1 MNGLPMSQI
10 LPAIPHDKKE
20 KSNSWR
26 YSVAGSRD
34 LRIDL
39 MRGIALVMMVVAHTE
54 VMSIFNIFTWERFG
68 LTTGAEGF
76 VILSGFMLGMLNRAR
91 LHKVVLLTVS
101 WGLYLRAWKI
111 YRVNI
116 IIILSFLGLAY
127 IPFINVFEVTHFTD
141 RFSGTSWSLYP
152 VTPQIKETWFNIILY
167 LQIGPHQTQI
177 LGLYIFLLL
186 LSPLFLAMLQ
196 KGKVL
201 WLLSLS
207 LLVYGCWQRWPMRV
221 TAAEFEFAFPLLA
234 WQFIFVLG
242 MSCGW
247 YKEELLSF
255 ARTPPGK
262 VAVTAMVL
270 VALILGF
277 IAQNH
282 TNPFMPPALLMHTIS
297 PADFNAFY
305 HTWAAK
311 NGLGPIRVLNDICL
325 MVTVYL
331 LLTWCWQPIYR
342 LTGWFLI
349 PLGQRSL
356 YTFILHVYVVL
367 VVSQFVTF
375 DLWRQEWMMNT
386 FVHAAALGALWLMAK
401 YNVGARWI
409 PN

>member
-1 MNGLPMSQI
+1 MSQI
-10 LPAIPHDKKE
+10 APALPEKETE
-20 KSNSWR
+20 KSASWR
-26 YSVAGSRD
+26 YSIAGSRD

-54 VMSIFNIFTWERFG
+54 LLSVFNIFTWERFG

-91 LHKVVLLTVS
+91 LQKVVLLTVS

-116 IIILSFLGLAY
+116 IIIVSFLLLGYL
-127 IPFINVFEVTHFTD
+127 PWINVFEVTHFTD
-141 RFSGTSWSLYP
+141 RFSGTTWSLYP

-186 LSPLFLAMLQ
+186 LSPLFLGMLS
-196 KGKVL
+196 KGHVY

-207 LLVYGCWQRWPMRV
+207 LLVYGCWQRWPVRV
-221 TAAEFEFAFPLLA
+221 TPAQFEFAFPLLA

-242 MSCGW
+242 MCSGW

-255 ARTPPGK
+255 ARTPSGK
-262 VAVTAMVL
+262 VVVTAMV
-270 VALILGF
+270 VIALILGF
-277 IAQNH
+277 VAQNH
-282 TNPFMPPALLMHTIS
+282 TNPFMPPSLLMHVIA

-311 NGLGPIRVLNDICL
+311 NGLGPVRVLNDMSL

-331 LLTWCWQPIYR
+331 LLSWCWLPIYR
-342 LTGWFLI
+342 LTGWFFI

-367 VVSQFVTF
+367 AVSQFVTF
-375 DLWRQEWMMNT
+375 DLWRQAWLENT
-386 FVHAAALGALWLMAK
+386 VIHAAALGVLWLMAK
-401 YNVGARWI
+401 YNVAARWI

>member
-1 MNGLPMSQI
+1 MSHIAPSIAQED
-10 LPAIPHDKKE
+10 LA
-20 KSNSWR
+20 KSTSWR
-26 YSVAGSRD
+26 YAIAGVRD
-34 LRIDL
+34 LRIDF

-54 VMSIFNIFTWERFG
+54 VMSVFNIFSWERFG

-91 LHKVVLLTVS
+91 LQKVVLLTVS

-116 IIILSFLGLAY
+116 IIIVSFILLAY
-127 IPFINVFEVTHFTD
+127 IPHINIFEVTHFTD
-141 RFSGTSWSLYP
+141 RFSGESWSLYP

-186 LSPLFLAMLQ
+186 FSPLFLGMLQ
-196 KGKVL
+196 KGNVW
-201 WLLSLS
+201 WLLGAS
-207 LLVYGCWQRWPMRV
+207 LLVYGLWQRWPLRL
-221 TAAEFEFAFPLLA
+221 TPSEFEFAFPLLA

-242 MSCGW
+242 MASGW
-247 YKEELLSF
+247 YKAELISF
-255 ARTPPGK
+255 ARTPAGK
-262 VAVTAMVL
+262 VVVVALVI

-282 TNPFMPPALLMHTIS
+282 TNPFMPPALLMHVIPPDS
-297 PADFNAFY
+297 FNTLY

-311 NGLGPIRVLNDICL
+311 NGLGPVRVLNDIAL

-331 LLTWCWQPIYR
+331 VLTYCWTPLNRLL
-342 LTGWFLI
+342 GWFLI
-349 PLGQRSL
+349 PLGQHSL

-367 VVSQFVTF
+367 LVSQFITF
-375 DLWRQEWMMNT
+375 DLWRHAWIENT
-386 FVHAAALGALWLMAK
+386 LVHAAALGILWLMAK
-401 YNVGARWI
+401 YNVAARWI

>member
-1 MNGLPMSQI
+1 MSHVAPSIAQEDD
-10 LPAIPHDKKE
+10 A
-20 KSNSWR
+20 KSIIWR
-26 YSVAGSRD
+26 YSVAGARD
-34 LRIDL
+34 LRIDF

-54 VMSIFNIFTWERFG
+54 VMSIFNIFSWERFG

-91 LHKVVLLTVS
+91 LQKVVLLTVS

-116 IIILSFLGLAY
+116 IIIVSFILLAY
-127 IPFINVFEVTHFTD
+127 IPHINVFEVTHFTD
-141 RFSGTSWSLYP
+141 RFSGQIWSLYP

-186 LSPLFLAMLQ
+186 LSPLFLGMLQ
-196 KGKVL
+196 KGKVW
-201 WLLSLS
+201 WLLGLS
-207 LLVYGCWQRWPMRV
+207 LLVYSLWQRWPLRL
-221 TAAEFEFAFPLLA
+221 TPSEFEFAFPLLA

-242 MSCGW
+242 MASGW
-247 YKEELLSF
+247 YKAELLSF

-262 VAVTAMVL
+262 GVV
-270 VALILGF
+270 VALVMVSLVLGF
-277 IAQNH
+277 VAQNH
-282 TNPFMPPALLMHTIS
+282 TNPFMPPALLMHVIPPDS
-297 PADFNAFY
+297 FNSFY

-311 NGLGPIRVLNDICL
+311 NGLGPVRVLNDIAL

-331 LLTWCWQPIYR
+331 VLTYCWTPLNRLL
-342 LTGWFLI
+342 GWFLI
-349 PLGQRSL
+349 PLGQHSL

-367 VVSQFVTF
+367 LVSQFITF
-375 DLWRQEWMMNT
+375 DLWRHAWIENT
-386 FVHAAALGALWLMAK
+386 LVHAAALGILWLMAK
-401 YNVGARWI
+401 YDVGARWI

>member
-1 MNGLPMSQI
+1 MSQI
-10 LPAIPHDKKE
+10 APAITQE
-20 KSNSWR
+20 KSVKSISWR
-26 YSVAGSRD
+26 YSLAGNRD
-34 LRIDL
+34 LRIDF

-76 VILSGFMLGMLNRAR
+76 VILSGFMLGMLNRTR
-91 LHKVVLLTVS
+91 LEKTVLLTIS
-101 WGLYLRAWKI
+101 WGLFLRAWKI

-116 IIILSFLGLAY
+116 IIILSFLLLGYL
-127 IPFINVFEVTHFTD
+127 PFINVFEVTHFTD
-141 RFSGTSWSLYP
+141 RFSGTTWSLYP
-152 VTPQIKETWFNIILY
+152 VTPQIKETWFNIVLY

-186 LSPLFLAMLQ
+186 LSPLFLGMLQ
-196 KGKVL
+196 RGKVY
-201 WLLSLS
+201 WLLGLS
-207 LLVYGCWQRWPMRV
+207 LLVYCCWQRWPLRV
-221 TAAEFEFAFPLLA
+221 TPSEFEFAFPLLA

-242 MSCGW
+242 MCSGW
-247 YKEELLSF
+247 YKAELLSF

-262 VAVTAMVL
+262 AVVVAL
-270 VALILGF
+270 VAIALVLGF
-277 IAQNH
+277 VAQNH
-282 TNPFMPPALLMHTIS
+282 TNPFMPPAFLMHTIP

-311 NGLGPIRVLNDICL
+311 NGLGPVRVLNDISL

-331 LLTWCWQPIYR
+331 LLTWCWVPLNR
-342 LTGWFLI
+342 LAGWFLI

-367 VVSQFVTF
+367 AVSQFVTF
-375 DLWRQEWMMNT
+375 DLWRQDWLVNT
-386 FVHAAALGALWLMAK
+386 FVHAAALTVLWLMAK
-401 YNVGARWI
+401 YNVAARWI

>member
-1 MNGLPMSQI
+1 MSHIAPPIAQADI
-10 LPAIPHDKKE
+10 V
-20 KSNSWR
+20 KSRSWR
-26 YSVAGSRD
+26 YAIAGARD
-34 LRIDL
+34 LRIDF

-54 VMSIFNIFTWERFG
+54 VMSVFNIFSWERFG

-91 LHKVVLLTVS
+91 LQKVVLLTVS

-116 IIILSFLGLAY
+116 IIIVSFILLAY
-127 IPFINVFEVTHFTD
+127 IPHINLFEVTHFTD
-141 RFSGTSWSLYP
+141 RFSDESWSLYP

-186 LSPLFLAMLQ
+186 LSPLFLGMLQ
-196 KGKVL
+196 KGKVW
-201 WLLSLS
+201 WLLGAS
-207 LLVYGCWQRWPMRV
+207 LLVYGLWQRWPLRL
-221 TAAEFEFAFPLLA
+221 TPSEFEFAFPLLA

-242 MSCGW
+242 MASGW
-247 YKEELLSF
+247 YKAELLSF
-255 ARTPPGK
+255 ARTPAGK
-262 VAVTAMVL
+262 VVVVALVI

-282 TNPFMPPALLMHTIS
+282 TNPFMPPALLMHVI
-297 PADFNAFY
+297 PPDGFNTFY

-311 NGLGPIRVLNDICL
+311 NGLGPVRVLNDIAL

-331 LLTWCWQPIYR
+331 VLTYCWTPLNR
-342 LTGWFLI
+342 MLGWFLI
-349 PLGQRSL
+349 PLGQHSL

-367 VVSQFVTF
+367 LVSQFITF
-375 DLWRQEWMMNT
+375 DLWRHAWIENT
-386 FVHAAALGALWLMAK
+386 LVHAAALGILWLMAK
-401 YNVGARWI
+401 YNVAARWI

>member
-1 MNGLPMSQI
+1 MSQI
-10 LPAIPHDKKE
+10 APAIPQE
-20 KSNSWR
+20 ENIKSRAWR
-26 YSVAGSRD
+26 YSLAGNRD
-34 LRIDL
+34 LRIDF

-91 LHKVVLLTVS
+91 LQKAVLLTIS

-116 IIILSFLGLAY
+116 IIILSFLLLGYL
-127 IPFINVFEVTHFTD
+127 PFINVFEVTHFTD
-141 RFSGTSWSLYP
+141 RFSGTTWSLYP
-152 VTPQIKETWFNIILY
+152 VTPQIKETWFNIVLY

-186 LSPLFLAMLQ
+186 LSPLFLGMLQ
-196 KGKVL
+196 RDKVY
-201 WLLSLS
+201 WLLGLS
-207 LLVYGCWQRWPMRV
+207 LLVYCCWQRWPVRI
-221 TAAEFEFAFPLLA
+221 TPSQFEFAFPLLA

-255 ARTPPGK
+255 ARTPAGK
-262 VAVTAMVL
+262 VVVAALVV
-270 VALILGF
+270 VALVLGF
-277 IAQNH
+277 VAQNH
-282 TNPFMPPALLMHTIS
+282 TNPFMPPAFLMHTL
-297 PADFNAFY
+297 PAADFNAFY

-311 NGLGPIRVLNDICL
+311 NGLGLVRVLNDICL

-331 LLTWCWQPIYR
+331 LLTWCWQPLYR
-342 LTGWFLI
+342 LAGWFLI

-367 VVSQFVTF
+367 AVSQFVTF
-375 DLWRQEWMMNT
+375 DLWRQEWIVNT
-386 FVHAAALGALWLMAK
+386 VVHAAALGVLWLLAK
-401 YNVGARWI
+401 YNVAARWI

>member
-1 MNGLPMSQI
+1 MSHIAPVITQKER
-10 LPAIPHDKKE
+10 DKTKD
-20 KSNSWR
+20 WH
-26 YSVAGSRD
+26 YCLAGARD
-34 LRIDL
+34 LRIDF

-76 VILSGFMLGMLNRAR
+76 VILSGFMLGMLNRVR
-91 LHKVVLLTVS
+91 LQKAVLLTIS

-116 IIILSFLGLAY
+116 IIIISFLLLGNL
-127 IPFINVFEVTHFTD
+127 PFINVFEVTHFTD
-141 RFSGTSWSLYP
+141 RYAGTTWALYP
-152 VTPQIKETWFNIILY
+152 VTPQIKETWFNIVLY

-186 LSPLFLAMLQ
+186 LSPLFLGMLQ
-196 KGKVL
+196 QGKVY
-201 WLLSLS
+201 WLLGLS
-207 LLVYGCWQRWPMRV
+207 QLVYGCWQRWPVRV
-221 TAAEFEFAFPLLA
+221 TPSEFEFAFPLLA

-262 VAVTAMVL
+262 VAVAALVV

-277 IAQNH
+277 VAQNH
-282 TNPFMPPALLMHTIS
+282 TNPFMPPALLLHIIP
-297 PADFNAFY
+297 PAEFNAFY

-311 NGLGPIRVLNDICL
+311 NGLGPIRVLNDISL
-325 MVTVYL
+325 MVVVYL
-331 LLTWCWQPIYR
+331 LLTWCWLPLYR
-342 LTGWFLI
+342 LAGWFLI

-367 VVSQFVTF
+367 AVSQFVTF
-375 DLWRQEWMMNT
+375 DLWRQDWVVNT
-386 FVHAAALGALWLMAK
+386 LIHAVALGVLWLMAK
-401 YNVGARWI
+401 YNVAARWI

>member
-1 MNGLPMSQI
+1 MSQV
-10 LPAIPHDKKE
+10 LPAISHDNDKK
-20 KSNSWR
+20 SMTWR
-26 YSVAGSRD
+26 YAVAGSRD

-91 LHKVVLLTVS
+91 LNKVVLLTVS

-152 VTPQIKETWFNIILY
+152 VTPQIKETWFNIVLY

-207 LLVYGCWQRWPMRV
+207 LLVYGCWQRWPVRV

-247 YKEELLSF
+247 YKEELISF

-262 VAVTAMVL
+262 VSVTAMVL
-270 VALILGF
+270 VALMLGF
-277 IAQNH
+277 VAQNH

-331 LLTWCWQPIYR
+331 LLTWGWQPIYR
-342 LTGWFLI
+342 LAGWFLI

-375 DLWRQEWMMNT
+375 DLWRQDWIMNT

>member
-1 MNGLPMSQI
+1 MSHVAPSVAQEDD
-10 LPAIPHDKKE
+10 DK
-20 KSNSWR
+20 STVWR
-26 YSVAGSRD
+26 YAVAGARD
-34 LRIDL
+34 LRIDF

-54 VMSIFNIFTWERFG
+54 VMSVFNIFSWERFG

-91 LHKVVLLTVS
+91 LQKVVLLTVS

-116 IIILSFLGLAY
+116 IIIVSFILLAY
-127 IPFINVFEVTHFTD
+127 IPYINVFEVTHFTD
-141 RFSGTSWSLYP
+141 RFSGQSWSLYP

-186 LSPLFLAMLQ
+186 LSPLFLGMLQ
-196 KGKVL
+196 KGKVW
-201 WLLSLS
+201 WLLGLS
-207 LLVYGCWQRWPMRV
+207 LLVYGLWQRWPLRL
-221 TAAEFEFAFPLLA
+221 TPSEFEFAFPLLA

-242 MSCGW
+242 MASGW
-247 YKEELLSF
+247 YKAELLSF

-262 VAVTAMVL
+262 GVV
-270 VALILGF
+270 VALVMVSLVLGF
-277 IAQNH
+277 VAQNH
-282 TNPFMPPALLMHTIS
+282 TNPFMPPALLMHVIPPDS
-297 PADFNAFY
+297 FNSFY

-311 NGLGPIRVLNDICL
+311 NGLGPVRVLNDIAL

-331 LLTWCWQPIYR
+331 VLTYCWTPLNRLL
-342 LTGWFLI
+342 GWFLI
-349 PLGQRSL
+349 PLGQHSL

-367 VVSQFVTF
+367 LVSQFITF
-375 DLWRQEWMMNT
+375 DLWRHAWIENT
-386 FVHAAALGALWLMAK
+386 LVHAAALGILWLMAK
-401 YNVGARWI
+401 YDVGARWI

>member
-1 MNGLPMSQI
+1 MSHIAPPIAQADI
-10 LPAIPHDKKE
+10 V
-20 KSNSWR
+20 KSRSWR
-26 YSVAGSRD
+26 YAIAGARD
-34 LRIDL
+34 LRIDF
-39 MRGIALVMMVVAHTE
+39 MRGVALVMMVVAHTE
-54 VMSIFNIFTWERFG
+54 VMSVINIFSWERFG

-91 LHKVVLLTVS
+91 LQKVVLLTVS

-116 IIILSFLGLAY
+116 IIIVSFILLAY
-127 IPFINVFEVTHFTD
+127 IPHINLFEVTHFTD
-141 RFSGTSWSLYP
+141 RFSGESWSLYP

-186 LSPLFLAMLQ
+186 LSPLFLGMLQ
-196 KGKVL
+196 KGNVW
-201 WLLSLS
+201 WLLGAS
-207 LLVYGCWQRWPMRV
+207 LLVYGLWQRWPLRL
-221 TAAEFEFAFPLLA
+221 TPSEFEFAFPLLA

-242 MSCGW
+242 MASGW
-247 YKEELLSF
+247 YKAELISF
-255 ARTPPGK
+255 ARTPAGK
-262 VAVTAMVL
+262 VVVVALVI

-282 TNPFMPPALLMHTIS
+282 TNPFMPPALLMHVI
-297 PADFNAFY
+297 PPDGFNTFY

-311 NGLGPIRVLNDICL
+311 NGLGPVRVLNDIAL

-331 LLTWCWQPIYR
+331 VLTYCWTPLNR
-342 LTGWFLI
+342 MLGWFLI
-349 PLGQRSL
+349 PLGQHSL

-367 VVSQFVTF
+367 LVSQFITF
-375 DLWRQEWMMNT
+375 DLWRHAWIENT
-386 FVHAAALGALWLMAK
+386 LVHAAALGILWLMAK
-401 YNVGARWI
+401 YNVAARWI

>member
-1 MNGLPMSQI
+1 MSHIAPSIAQED
-10 LPAIPHDKKE
+10 LA
-20 KSNSWR
+20 KSTSWR
-26 YSVAGSRD
+26 YAIAGVRD
-34 LRIDL
+34 LRIDF

-54 VMSIFNIFTWERFG
+54 VMSVFNIFSWERFG

-91 LHKVVLLTVS
+91 LQKVVLLTVS

-116 IIILSFLGLAY
+116 IIIVSFILLTY
-127 IPFINVFEVTHFTD
+127 IPHINLFEVTHFTD
-141 RFSGTSWSLYP
+141 RFSGESWSLYP

-186 LSPLFLAMLQ
+186 FSPLFLGMLQ
-196 KGKVL
+196 KGNVW
-201 WLLSLS
+201 WLLGAS
-207 LLVYGCWQRWPMRV
+207 LLVYGLWQRWPLRL
-221 TAAEFEFAFPLLA
+221 TPSEFEFAFPLLA

-242 MSCGW
+242 MASGW
-247 YKEELLSF
+247 YKAELISF
-255 ARTPPGK
+255 ARRPAGK
-262 VAVTAMVL
+262 VVVVALVI

-282 TNPFMPPALLMHTIS
+282 TNPFMPPALLMHVIPPDS
-297 PADFNAFY
+297 FNTFY

-311 NGLGPIRVLNDICL
+311 NGLGPVRVLNDIAL

-331 LLTWCWQPIYR
+331 VLTYCWTPLNRLL
-342 LTGWFLI
+342 GWFLI
-349 PLGQRSL
+349 PLGQHSL

-367 VVSQFVTF
+367 LVSQFITF
-375 DLWRQEWMMNT
+375 DLWRHAWIENT
-386 FVHAAALGALWLMAK
+386 LVHAAALGILWLMAK
-401 YNVGARWI
+401 YNVAARWI

>member
-1 MNGLPMSQI
+1 MSHVA
-10 LPAIPHDKKE
+10 P
-20 KSNSWR
+20 
-26 YSVAGSRD
+26 SVAQEDDAKSTAWQYVVAGTRD
-34 LRIDL
+34 LRIDF

-54 VMSIFNIFTWERFG
+54 VMSVFNIFSWERFG

-91 LHKVVLLTVS
+91 LQKVVLLTVS

-116 IIILSFLGLAY
+116 IIIVSFILLAY
-127 IPFINVFEVTHFTD
+127 IPHINVFEVTHFTD
-141 RFSGTSWSLYP
+141 RFSGESWSLYP

-186 LSPLFLAMLQ
+186 LSPLFLGMLQ
-196 KGKVL
+196 KGKVW
-201 WLLSLS
+201 WLLGLS
-207 LLVYGCWQRWPMRV
+207 LLVYGLWQRWPLRL
-221 TAAEFEFAFPLLA
+221 TPSEFEFAFPLLA

-242 MSCGW
+242 MASGW
-247 YKEELLSF
+247 YKAELLSF

-262 VAVTAMVL
+262 GVV
-270 VALILGF
+270 VALVMVSLVLGF
-277 IAQNH
+277 VAQNH
-282 TNPFMPPALLMHTIS
+282 TNPFMPPALLMHVIPPDS
-297 PADFNAFY
+297 FNSFY

-311 NGLGPIRVLNDICL
+311 NGLGPVRVLNDIAL

-331 LLTWCWQPIYR
+331 VLTYCWTPLNRLL
-342 LTGWFLI
+342 GWFLI
-349 PLGQRSL
+349 PLGQHSL

-367 VVSQFVTF
+367 LVSQFITF
-375 DLWRQEWMMNT
+375 DLWRHAWIENT
-386 FVHAAALGALWLMAK
+386 LVHAAALGILWLMAK
-401 YNVGARWI
+401 YDVGARWI

>member
-1 MNGLPMSQI
+1 MSHVA
-10 LPAIPHDKKE
+10 P
-20 KSNSWR
+20 
-26 YSVAGSRD
+26 SVAQEDDVKSTALRYAVAGARD
-34 LRIDL
+34 LRIDF

-54 VMSIFNIFTWERFG
+54 VMSVFNIFSWERFG

-91 LHKVVLLTVS
+91 LQKVVLLTVS

-116 IIILSFLGLAY
+116 IIIVSFILLAY
-127 IPFINVFEVTHFTD
+127 IPHINVFEVTHFTD
-141 RFSGTSWSLYP
+141 RFSGQSWSLYP

-186 LSPLFLAMLQ
+186 FSPLFLGMLQ
-196 KGKVL
+196 KGKVW
-201 WLLSLS
+201 WLLGLS
-207 LLVYGCWQRWPMRV
+207 LLVYGLWQRWPLRL
-221 TAAEFEFAFPLLA
+221 TPSEFEFAFPLLA

-242 MSCGW
+242 MASGW
-247 YKEELLSF
+247 YKAELLSF

-262 VAVTAMVL
+262 GMV
-270 VALILGF
+270 VALVMVSLVLGF
-277 IAQNH
+277 VAQNH
-282 TNPFMPPALLMHTIS
+282 TNPFMPPALLMHVIPPDS
-297 PADFNAFY
+297 FNTFY

-311 NGLGPIRVLNDICL
+311 NGLGPVRVLNDIAL

-331 LLTWCWQPIYR
+331 VLTYCWTPLNRLL
-342 LTGWFLI
+342 GWFLI
-349 PLGQRSL
+349 PLGQHSL

-367 VVSQFVTF
+367 LVSQFITF
-375 DLWRQEWMMNT
+375 DLWRHAWIENT
-386 FVHAAALGALWLMAK
+386 LVHAAALGILWLMAK
-401 YNVGARWI
+401 YDVGARWI

>member
-1 MNGLPMSQI
+1 MSHVAPSVAQE
-10 LPAIPHDKKE
+10 DDV
-20 KSNSWR
+20 KSTAWR
-26 YSVAGSRD
+26 YAVAGARD
-34 LRIDL
+34 LRIDF

-54 VMSIFNIFTWERFG
+54 VMSVFNIFSWERFG

-91 LHKVVLLTVS
+91 LQKVVLLTVS

-116 IIILSFLGLAY
+116 IIIVSFILLAY
-127 IPFINVFEVTHFTD
+127 IPHINVFEVTHFTD
-141 RFSGTSWSLYP
+141 RFSGQSWSLYP

-186 LSPLFLAMLQ
+186 FSPLFLGMLQ
-196 KGKVL
+196 KGKVW
-201 WLLSLS
+201 WLLGLS
-207 LLVYGCWQRWPMRV
+207 LLVYGLWQRWPLRL
-221 TAAEFEFAFPLLA
+221 TPSEFEFAFPLLA

-242 MSCGW
+242 MASGW
-247 YKEELLSF
+247 YKAELLSF

-262 VAVTAMVL
+262 GVV
-270 VALILGF
+270 VALVMVSLVLGF
-277 IAQNH
+277 VAQNH
-282 TNPFMPPALLMHTIS
+282 TNPFMPPALLMHVIPPDS
-297 PADFNAFY
+297 FNTFY

-311 NGLGPIRVLNDICL
+311 NGLGPVRVLNDIAL

-331 LLTWCWQPIYR
+331 VLTYCWTPLNRLL
-342 LTGWFLI
+342 GWFLI
-349 PLGQRSL
+349 PLGQHSL

-367 VVSQFVTF
+367 LVSQFITF
-375 DLWRQEWMMNT
+375 DLWRHAWIENT
-386 FVHAAALGALWLMAK
+386 LVHAAALGILWLMAK
-401 YNVGARWI
+401 YDVGARWI

>member
-1 MNGLPMSQI
+1 MSHIAPPIAQADI
-10 LPAIPHDKKE
+10 V
-20 KSNSWR
+20 KSRSWR
-26 YSVAGSRD
+26 YAIAGARD
-34 LRIDL
+34 LRIDF

-54 VMSIFNIFTWERFG
+54 VMSVFNIFSWERFG

-76 VILSGFMLGMLNRAR
+76 VILSGFMLGMLNRAH
-91 LHKVVLLTVS
+91 LQKVVLLTVS

-116 IIILSFLGLAY
+116 IIIVSFILLAY
-127 IPFINVFEVTHFTD
+127 IPHINLFEVTHFTD
-141 RFSGTSWSLYP
+141 RFSGESWSLYP

-186 LSPLFLAMLQ
+186 LSPLFLGMLQ
-196 KGKVL
+196 KGNVW
-201 WLLSLS
+201 WLLGAS
-207 LLVYGCWQRWPMRV
+207 LLVYGLWQRWPLRL
-221 TAAEFEFAFPLLA
+221 TPSEFEFAFPLLA

-242 MSCGW
+242 MASGW
-247 YKEELLSF
+247 YKAELISF
-255 ARTPPGK
+255 ARTPAGK
-262 VAVTAMVL
+262 VVVVALVI

-282 TNPFMPPALLMHTIS
+282 TNPFMPPALLMHVI
-297 PADFNAFY
+297 PPDGFNTFY

-311 NGLGPIRVLNDICL
+311 NGLGPVRVLNDIAL

-331 LLTWCWQPIYR
+331 VLTYCWTPLNRLL
-342 LTGWFLI
+342 GWFLI
-349 PLGQRSL
+349 PLGQHSL

-367 VVSQFVTF
+367 LVSQFITF
-375 DLWRQEWMMNT
+375 DLWRHAWIENT
-386 FVHAAALGALWLMAK
+386 LVHAAALGILWLMAK
-401 YNVGARWI
+401 YNVAARWI

>member
-1 MNGLPMSQI
+1 MSHVAPVLPQ
-10 LPAIPHDKKE
+10 KE
-20 KSNSWR
+20 INKSISWR
-26 YSVAGSRD
+26 YDVAGARD

-39 MRGIALVMMVVAHTE
+39 MRGIALVMMVVAHME
-54 VMSIFNIFTWERFG
+54 IMSIFNIFTWERFG

-91 LHKVVLLTVS
+91 LRKAVLLTVS

-116 IIILSFLGLAY
+116 IIIISLLLLGY
-127 IPFINVFEVTHFTD
+127 IPFLNLFEVTHFTD
-141 RFSGTSWSLYP
+141 RYSGTSWALYP

-186 LSPLFLAMLQ
+186 LSPLFLGMLQ
-196 KGKVL
+196 RGKVY

-207 LLVYGCWQRWPMRV
+207 LLVYGCWQRWPIRL

-242 MSCGW
+242 MSSGW

-255 ARTPPGK
+255 ARTPPG
-262 VAVTAMVL
+262 TMT
-270 VALILGF
+270 VALLVLIALVMAF

-297 PADFNAFY
+297 PENFNAFY

-311 NGLGPIRVLNDICL
+311 NGLGPMRVLNDISL
-325 MVTVYL
+325 MVAVYL
-331 LLTWCWQPIYR
+331 VLTFCWKPIFR

-349 PLGQRSL
+349 PLGQHSL

-367 VVSQFVTF
+367 LVSQVVTF
-375 DLWRQEWMMNT
+375 DLWRHAWIENT
-386 FVHAAALGALWLMAK
+386 LVHAAALVALWLMAK
-401 YNVGARWI
+401 YNVAARWI

>member
-1 MNGLPMSQI
+1 MSHIAPPIAQED
-10 LPAIPHDKKE
+10 LA
-20 KSNSWR
+20 KSTSWR
-26 YSVAGSRD
+26 YAIAGVRD
-34 LRIDL
+34 LRIDF

-54 VMSIFNIFTWERFG
+54 VMSVFNIFSWERFG

-91 LHKVVLLTVS
+91 LQKVVLLTVS

-116 IIILSFLGLAY
+116 IIIVSFILLAY
-127 IPFINVFEVTHFTD
+127 IPHINIFEVTHFTD
-141 RFSGTSWSLYP
+141 RFSGESWSLYP

-186 LSPLFLAMLQ
+186 FSPLFLGMLQ
-196 KGKVL
+196 KGNVW
-201 WLLSLS
+201 WLLGAS
-207 LLVYGCWQRWPMRV
+207 LLVYGLWQRWPLRL
-221 TAAEFEFAFPLLA
+221 TPSEFEFAFPLLA

-242 MSCGW
+242 MASGW
-247 YKEELLSF
+247 YKAELISF
-255 ARTPPGK
+255 ARTPAGK
-262 VAVTAMVL
+262 VVVVALVI

-282 TNPFMPPALLMHTIS
+282 TNPFMPPALLMHVIPPDS
-297 PADFNAFY
+297 FNTFY

-311 NGLGPIRVLNDICL
+311 NGLGPVRVLNDIAL

-331 LLTWCWQPIYR
+331 VLTYCWTPLNRLL
-342 LTGWFLI
+342 GWFLI
-349 PLGQRSL
+349 PLGQHSL

-367 VVSQFVTF
+367 LVSQFITF
-375 DLWRQEWMMNT
+375 DLWRHAWIENT
-386 FVHAAALGALWLMAK
+386 LVHAAALGILWLMAK
-401 YNVGARWI
+401 YNVAARWI